1 LTKHKR
7 VGDVRGMGF
16 HWAIEYVKNKET
28 KERIPSNL
36 KFAMKVEEVAFK
48 RGLYL
53 CRASVDKTYIAPPLV
68 TEDED
73 IEKIV
78 EILDESID
86 EVSRDTDI

>member
-36 KFAMKVEEVAFK
+36 KFAMKVEEAAFK

-68 TEDED
+68 IEDED